1 MAFKKCFSL
10 LNLSNRQPPG
20 PDQHFNL
27 FQFAKYQIISLLT
40 FHFIINRSPPQIN
53 PTTKVVTSWSYDN
66 GRKMKKV
73 STFKIEKKLV
83 PKAVAARKALPKFGG
98 SRGDRPGPNP
108 ATTIVSADEIDM
120 VFTYNKDENEKEEG
134 EKSALDVL
142 KSQSKGVV
150 KCRICKEDHWTT
162 NCPYKDTL
170 GPLRYG

>member
-1 MAFKKCFSL
+1 M
-10 LNLSNRQPPG
+10 
-20 PDQHFNL
+20 
-27 FQFAKYQIISLLT
+27 T
-40 FHFIINRSPPQIN
+40 FHLIINLSPPQIN

-170 GPLRYG
+170 GPLRCG